1 MVVHMDKAAMVEWT
15 PTGLVLMLQQGT
27 AGVAVVVEPLDFGM
41 PVFRPVLAVT
51 AELVEFLF
59 TDNYHGISNHR
70 F

>member
-1 MVVHMDKAAMVEWT
+1 MDKAAMVEWT
-15 PTGLVLMLQQGT
+15 TTGLVLMLQQGM

-41 PVFRPVLAVT
+41 SVFHPALVVT

>member
-1 MVVHMDKAAMVEWT
+1 MDQAGLAELM
-15 PTGLVLMLQQGT
+15 PTGLVLMLQQVM
-27 AGVAVVVEPLDFGM
+27 AGVAVVVEPLVFGM
-41 PVFRPVLAVT
+41 PVFHPVLAAT